1 MARTKSG
8 GFNKFLNFIGL
19 VDDAEPSYENEYA
32 SENYGRASTYVPQRQ
47 RANARPTQ
55 SAPAPRRSSAP
66 SRSARTY
73 GDDRGYSER
82 SYSASSRYSDRY
94 DDRSARAD
102 DGYADEPRPARRAA
116 YDDGYAAE
124 APRASRTERP
134 RSRFEEEPARRVERT
149 EAPVPVQRTRISR
162 PQRTVMFSLH
172 RLEDCCEVIDNLI
185 RGNTIVL
192 TMDELDGHLMQ
203 RAVDTLSGAV
213 FALHATIRKASDK
226 TYLIAP
232 SGVEVNETYD
242 VDRRF

>member
-82 SYSASSRYSDRY
+82 SYSASSRYSGRY
-94 DDRSARAD
+94 DDRSTRAD
-102 DGYADEPRPARRAA
+102 DG
-116 YDDGYAAE
+116 
-124 APRASRTERP
+124 
-134 RSRFEEEPARRVERT
+134 
-149 EAPVPVQRTRISR
+149 
-162 PQRTVMFSLH
+162 
-172 RLEDCCEVIDNLI
+172 
-185 RGNTIVL
+185 
-192 TMDELDGHLMQ
+192 
-203 RAVDTLSGAV
+203 
-213 FALHATIRKASDK
+213 
-226 TYLIAP
+226 
-232 SGVEVNETYD
+232 
-242 VDRRF
+242 

>member
-66 SRSARTY
+66 SRSTRTS

-124 APRASRTERP
+124 ASRTSRTERP

-162 PQRTVMFSLH
+162 PQRTVMFSVLPGTPGSRQQMPRMTRSTLTPAQLASESLSMTSRSVSEFILKH
-172 RLEDCCEVIDNLI
+172 R
-185 RGNTIVL
+185 
-192 TMDELDGHLMQ
+192 
-203 RAVDTLSGAV
+203 
-213 FALHATIRKASDK
+213 
-226 TYLIAP
+226 
-232 SGVEVNETYD
+232 
-242 VDRRF
+242 